1 MNYGNRNASSPY
13 KTSDLLRGYLGAVA
27 VSCGITVYSKILFAE
42 LLKNFG
48 GGKLIIINS
57 ILAYIATALA
67 GASNLFLM
75 RFKEMYDGIEVTNE
89 DDTISYGKSRAAGRK
104 AIFESA
110 LSRFILPLPC
120 LLLPAIFNF
129 ILESMGLLPKGPI
142 ASKILESVLIC
153 FSLTFALPC
162 SIALFKQQAVI
173 KDSKIDKEIQ
183 GKAKEYY
190 FNKGL

>member
-57 ILAYIATALA
+57 ILAYIATAVA

-75 RFKEMYDGIEVTNE
+75 RFKEMQTGIEVTNA
-89 DDTISYGKSRAAGRK
+89 DGTISYGQSKAAGRK
-104 AIFESA
+104 AILESA

-129 ILESMGLLPKGPI
+129 ILESMGLLPKGPV
-142 ASKILESVLIC
+142 ASKILEAVIIC
-153 FSLTFALPC
+153 FALTFALPM

-173 KDSKIDKEIQ
+173 KDDKIDKEI
-183 GKAKEYY
+183 
-190 FNKGL
+190 

>member
-1 MNYGNRNASSPY
+1 M
-13 KTSDLLRGYLGAVA
+13 RGYLGAVA

-42 LLKNFG
+42 LLKNYG

-57 ILAYIATALA
+57 ILAYIATAVA

-129 ILESMGLLPKGPI
+129 VLESMGLLPKGPI
-142 ASKILESVLIC
+142 ASKILESVLIA

-173 KDSKIDKEIQ
+173 KDSKIDKEI
-183 GKAKEYY
+183 
-190 FNKGL
+190 

>member
-13 KTSDLLRGYLGAVA
+13 KASDLLRGYLGAVA

-42 LLKNFG
+42 LLKSYG

-75 RFKEMYDGIEVTNE
+75 RFKEMNTGIEVTNA
-89 DDTISYGKSRAAGRK
+89 DGTISYGRSKAAGRK
-104 AIFESA
+104 AILESA
-110 LSRFILPLPC
+110 LSRFILPLPA

-129 ILESMGLLPKGPI
+129 ILECMGLLPKGPV
-142 ASKILESVLIC
+142 ASKILEVVIIC
-153 FSLTFALPC
+153 FSLTFALPM

-173 KDSKIDKEIQ
+173 KDDKIDKEIQ
-183 GKAKEYY
+183 GKAKEYH

>member
-48 GGKLIIINS
+48 GGKLIIINA
-57 ILAYIATALA
+57 ILAYIATAFA

-75 RFKEMYDGIEVTNE
+75 RYKEMYNGIEVTNKNG
-89 DDTISYGKSRAAGRK
+89 TISYGKSRAAGRK
-104 AIFESA
+104 AILETA

-120 LLLPAIFNF
+120 ICLPAIFNF
-129 ILESMGLLPKGPI
+129 ILESMGLLPSGPL
-142 ASKILESVLIC
+142 ASKILESVLII
-153 FSLTFALPC
+153 FSLTFALPF
-162 SIALFKQQAVI
+162 SIALFKQQAVL
-173 KDSKIDKEIQ
+173 KDS
-183 GKAKEYY
+183 
-190 FNKGL
+190 